1 MKFFSF
7 LLTSFFSLFFA
18 LTIQAQSFQR
28 ELSLQNGGTVEIIN
42 KFGRVDALAEPV
54 KPEND
59 TEENAVGK
67 TKGKI
72 SVTAN
77 SDKTLSESEIKID
90 ASDGK
95 IRIEVAPSDAKKRVD
110 LSLNLPE
117 RIRLK
122 IQTGDGEAKVSGDF
136 ESVEIK
142 TETGTI
148 AADVP
153 LENVKYDFVWTES
166 RPRFLSD
173 VELEKVKEKS
183 AGKFVINGRI
193 VGEEEEKGRRG
204 EREKG
209 RKGEEEKN
217 EASENLNE
225 TTDNQQAKSDEKKK
239 SKTKNQKPK
248 TISLNFTTAR

>member
-7 LLTSFFSLFFA
+7 LLTSFFSLFFSLFFA

-42 KFGRVDALAEPV
+42 KFGRVDVLAESV
-54 KPEND
+54 KSEND
-59 TEENAVGK
+59 KEENAVGK

-193 VGEEEEKGRRG
+193 VDEEKGKRG
-204 EREKG
+204 KG
-209 RKGEEEKN
+209 DVRTVCGSGRVGRFGKFN
-217 EASENLNE
+217 
-225 TTDNQQAKSDEKKK
+225 
-239 SKTKNQKPK
+239 
-248 TISLNFTTAR
+248 